1 MTLQLWTMVNILG
14 LKESVNC
21 RNPGETENQI
31 ANATMGVDAA
41 SPSASGGAFGLE
53 RKRCS
58 AEAVS
63 DKANQAPTS
72 PAVNFAY
79 LFITDSFYSVTAEIT
94 SLKVLR

>member
-1 MTLQLWTMVNILG
+1 MVNILG